1 MAPQQ
6 SGQTTANWVQ
16 NDSRDRLALGVHDVC
31 RLTGLGRTT
40 IYATIKAGDL
50 VARKLGR
57 RTVILAADLEVFLA
71 KLPPIGAKVTE
82 PPQS

>member
-6 SGQTTANWVQ
+6 SGQTAATWVQ
-16 NDSRDRLALGVHDVC
+16 NEGGDRLALRIHDVC

-40 IYATIKAGDL
+40 IYAAINAGDL

-57 RTVILAADLEVFLA
+57 CTIILAADLEVFLN
-71 KLPPIGAKVTE
+71 KLPPARARS
-82 PPQS
+82 QR